1 MKKSKRNTVRLGI
14 YIAAG
19 ITLFIVAIYIIGSG
33 KNLFQINVKVTAL
46 FEDVKGLK
54 VGANVR
60 FTGIDVGT
68 VTKTVI
74 LSDSAV
80 MVEMAIEDKVTPF
93 IKKGTVA
100 TIASEGLMGSKI
112 IVLLPGSP
120 DEESIEKGDVL
131 ATIEAVEIDDILREI
146 KVSSERISEVS
157 NNLIDITDKMN
168 RGEGIFGKIFTDTA
182 FAYNLS
188 QSSKNLEEISARVN
202 RGEGLIGRLFADTLF
217 SSNLDSATMSI
228 AEISD
233 NLEDITDKISRG
245 EGIFGTLFTDTTLTS
260 NIYAASKNLNRS
272 SKNLEELTIGMMD
285 ITGQISHGQGT
296 INKLLVDSVF
306 ADSLDV
312 TLYQLNQTLREVEQA
327 SEALQRSGFVRAFS
341 KKEKE
346 KE

>member
-1 MKKSKRNTVRLGI
+1 MKKSRKNTVRLGI
-14 YIAAG
+14 YIASG
-19 ITLFIVAIYIIGSG
+19 IVLFIVAIYIIGSS
-33 KNLFQINVKVTAL
+33 KNLFQVNVKVTAL

-54 VGANVR
+54 VGANIR

-80 MVEMAIEDKVTPF
+80 MVELAIQDKVTPF

-131 ATIEAVEIDDILREI
+131 ATMEAVEIDDILREI

-157 NNLIDITDKMN
+157 YNLIDITDKMN

-188 QSSKNLEEISARVN
+188 QSSKNLEEISDRVN

-217 SSNLDSATMSI
+217 SNNLDSAAMSM
-228 AEISD
+228 ADIST
-233 NLEDITDKISRG
+233 NLEDITDKINRG
-245 EGIFGTLFTDTTLTS
+245 EGVFGSLFTDTTLTS
-260 NIYAASKNLNRS
+260 NIYAASQSLNSS
-272 SKNLEELTIGMMD
+272 SKNLEELTAGMIE
-285 ITGQISHGQGT
+285 ITDKINHGQGA

-306 ADSLDV
+306 ADSLDI
-312 TLYQLNQTLREVEQA
+312 TLHQLNKTIIEVEEA
-327 SEALQRSGFVRAFS
+327 SAALQRSGLVRAFS
-341 KKEKE
+341 KKDKKE
-346 KE
+346 

>member
-1 MKKSKRNTVRLGI
+1 MKKSRRNTMRLGI
-14 YIAAG
+14 YIATG
-19 ITLFIVAIYIIGSG
+19 ITLFIVAIYIIGSS
-33 KNLFQINVKVTAL
+33 KNFFQINIKVTAL
-46 FEDVKGLK
+46 FQDVKGLQ

-68 VTKTVI
+68 VTKTII

-80 MVEMAIEDKVTPF
+80 MVEMAIQEKVTPF

-131 ATIEAVEIDDILREI
+131 ATIEPVEIDDILREI
-146 KVSSERISEVS
+146 KVSSERISAVS
-157 NNLIDITDKMN
+157 YNLIDITDKMN

-188 QSSKNLEEISARVN
+188 QSSKNVEEISARVN

-217 SSNLDSATMSI
+217 SQNLDSATLSM
-228 AEISD
+228 AEIAT
-233 NLEDITDKISRG
+233 NLEDITDKINRG
-245 EGIFGTLFTDTTLTS
+245 EGVFGSLFTDTTLTS
-260 NIYAASKNLNRS
+260 NIYAASQSLNSS
-272 SKNLEELTIGMMD
+272 SKNLEELTAGMID
-285 ITGQISHGQGT
+285 ITNKINHGQGA
-296 INKLLVDSVF
+296 INKFLVDSVF
-306 ADSLDV
+306 ADSLDI
-312 TLYQLNQTLREVEQA
+312 TLHQLNKTIIEVEKA
-327 SEALQRSGFVRAFS
+327 SAALQRSGLVRAFS

-346 KE
+346 K